1 MCYTLCFVQ
10 SNLPGEKTIVLDRIK
25 WQGGG
30 SFRIDGEPTIQIA
43 PWRVVRQ
50 ASPPDIILIGH
61 DRFDHCSP
69 ADVAKLRGAH
79 TKVVGSRR
87 VAEIIEGTIVLREWQ
102 SIRLSNATIRAVPAI
117 SRRAEQNARAIDGLG
132 FVVSIGYFDIYYVGD
147 AKLTPG
153 MGMLQPDIAL
163 LPIDGSGQHSL
174 EEALKLVALLQPR
187 WAIPYNWGGAG
198 SQATEMD
205 ARSFQSRVGEGTEVR
220 LLQPTS

>member
-1 MCYTLCFVQ
+1 M
-10 SNLPGEKTIVLDRIK
+10 LDRIK

-69 ADVAKLRGAH
+69 ADVAKLRGIQ
-79 TKVVGSRR
+79 TKVIGSRR
-87 VAEIIEGTIVLREWQ
+87 VAEIIEDTIVLRAWQ

-117 SRRAEQNARAIDGLG
+117 SRRADQSASSIGSLG
-132 FVVSIGYFDIYYVGD
+132 FVVSIDYYDIYYVGD
-147 AKLTPG
+147 SKLAPG
-153 MGMLQPDIAL
+153 MEVLQPDIAL
-163 LPIDGSGQHSL
+163 LPIDVNGRLSL
-174 EEALKLVALLQPR
+174 DEALELVALLQPR
-187 WAIPYNWGGAG
+187 WAIPYNWGGTG

>member
-1 MCYTLCFVQ
+1 M
-10 SNLPGEKTIVLDRIK
+10 LDRIK

-30 SFRIDGEPTIQIA
+30 SFRIDSEPTIQIA

-50 ASPPDIILIGH
+50 ASSPDIILIGH

-87 VAEIIEGTIVLREWQ
+87 VADIIEDTIVLREWQ

-117 SRRAEQNARAIDGLG
+117 SRHAEQNARAIDGLG
-132 FVVSIGYFDIYYVGD
+132 FVVSIGFYDIYYVGD
-147 AKLTPG
+147 AQLVPG
-153 MGMLQPDIAL
+153 MELLKPDIML
-163 LPIDGSGQHSL
+163 LPIDGNGQTSL
-174 EEALKLVALLQPR
+174 EEALKLVAMLRPR
-187 WAIPYNWGGAG
+187 WAIPYNWGGTA
-198 SQATEMD
+198 SQATELD
-205 ARSFQSRVGEGTEVR
+205 ARSFQNRVGEDTEVR

>member
-1 MCYTLCFVQ
+1 M
-10 SNLPGEKTIVLDRIK
+10 LDRIK

-87 VAEIIEGTIVLREWQ
+87 VADIIEDTIVLREWQ

-117 SRRAEQNARAIDGLG
+117 SRRADQTAGSIRGMG
-132 FVVSIGYFDIYYVGD
+132 FVISIGFYDIYYVGD
-147 AKLTPG
+147 AKLAPG
-153 MGMLQPDIAL
+153 MEVLKPDIML
-163 LPIDGSGQHSL
+163 LPIDGDGQAAL
-174 EEALKLVALLQPR
+174 EDALKLVALLQPR
-187 WAIPYNWGGAG
+187 WAVPYNWGGAG

-205 ARSFQSRVGEGTEVR
+205 ARSFQSRVGESTEVR
-220 LLQPTS
+220 LLKPTN

>member
-1 MCYTLCFVQ
+1 M
-10 SNLPGEKTIVLDRIK
+10 LDRIK

-61 DRFDHCSP
+61 DHFDHCSP
-69 ADVAKLRGAH
+69 ADVAKLRGAQ
-79 TKVVGSRR
+79 TKVIGSRR
-87 VAEIIEGTIVLREWQ
+87 VAEIIEDTIVLREWQ

-117 SRRAEQNARAIDGLG
+117 SRRSDKIASAIGGLG
-132 FVVSIGYFDIYYVGD
+132 FVVSIGYYDIYYVGD
-147 AKLTPG
+147 AKLVPG
-153 MGMLQPDIAL
+153 MEVLQPDIVL
-163 LPIDGSGQHSL
+163 LPIDGKGQLSL
-174 EEALKLVALLQPR
+174 EEALTLVALLKPR

-198 SQATEMD
+198 LQATEID